1 MPNQLTPN
9 GLQVNTLTE
18 ILTSLTQSFQEIY
31 GENIIL
37 DQNSPDAQLLNIFAQ
52 MMVSYGELLQDINAG
67 FDPDQATGVILDQR
81 VKLNGITRRQ
91 GSYTTVTVNLYF
103 SGSATIKGL
112 DLYSLDDCFQVSD
125 SSGNIVVAAVT
136 TTGVAGNTKAVL
148 FRAKEYGALVFP
160 ENSITKIVTTV
171 NNVSLYSQNTN
182 IATAPEDVGS
192 DEESD
197 TELKIRRE
205 IVSKRK
211 SAFGTVDAL
220 QTQLANI
227 EGITYAD
234 VQENDTSSEFNG
246 IPAHGIWVILKGV
259 AESNQVIADTIY
271 NYRVLGTPM
280 KGSVTQNV
288 TRPNGD
294 TFTAKWDI
302 ASVKNVYCRVNCFI
316 YNQSLDADAIKN
328 RITEDITPQVGKVLE
343 TTSIANV
350 LIKNFDNI
358 IIENLQISEDGVSWV
373 SYIEPS
379 PDKFL
384 RIPEANITVTEFTPS
399 SQG

>member
-1 MPNQLTPN
+1 MPNQLSPN
-9 GLQVNTLTE
+9 GLQVNTLAE
-18 ILTSLTQSFQEIY
+18 ILSELEQSFKDIY
-31 GENIIL
+31 GQNIVL

-52 MMVSYGELLQDINAG
+52 MMVSYGELLRDINAG

-81 VKLNGITRRQ
+81 VKLNGISRRQ
-91 GSYTTVTVNLYF
+91 GSYTTVTVNLLF

-112 DLYSLDDCFQVSD
+112 DLYPIDECFQVSD
-125 SSGNIVVAAVT
+125 STGNIAVASVT
-136 TTGVAGNTKAVL
+136 TTGVLGDTKSVV
-148 FRAKEYGALVFP
+148 FRAKEYGELVFP
-160 ENSITKIVTTV
+160 EGSIVKINTTV
-171 NNVSLYSQNTN
+171 NNVSLSSPSNN
-182 IATAPEDVGS
+182 ATIPADVGK

-197 TELKIRRE
+197 TELRIRRN

-211 SAFGTVDAL
+211 VAFGTVDSL
-220 QTQLANI
+220 QTMLANLN
-227 EGITYAD
+227 GITYAN
-234 VQENDTSSEFNG
+234 VLENDTDSEFIG

-280 KGSVTQNV
+280 KGSITQNI

-294 TFTAKWDI
+294 TFIAKWDM

-316 YNQSLDADAIKN
+316 YNQSLDANAIKN
-328 RITEDITPQVGKVLE
+328 RITEDVTPQVGKVLE
-343 TTSIANV
+343 TTSIANI

-379 PDKFL
+379 PDKYL